1 MNFSGVLP
9 LSFNDVSLSL
19 EGRVVLDNVSLD
31 ILPHERTIILGP
43 NGAGKTTLLR
53 LCHGLISADSGEV
66 CWQGPQAG
74 MRSRRQAMV
83 FQRPIMLRRSVRAN
97 IAYGLKFT
105 GLSYRQKKERVA
117 EVIEVTGLNDLA
129 NRSARLLSTGEQQR
143 VAIARA
149 WAIGPEILFLDE
161 PTASLDPGGT
171 RAIERLVE
179 FVSGAGTTVVLTTQ
193 DLSQARRLAERIIFF
208 HNGKAIEIADA
219 KSFFMRPKSREA
231 KAFLEGEILW
241 QNKTDYKDLQL
252 CVG

>member
-1 MNFSGVLP
+1 MNVSGVLP
-9 LSFNDVSLSL
+9 LSFYNVSLSL
-19 EGRVVLDNVSLD
+19 DGRTVLDSVTLD
-31 ILPHERTIILGP
+31 ILPHQRTIVLGP

-66 CWQGPQAG
+66 RWCGPQAG

-105 GLSYRQKKERVA
+105 GLSRRQRQERVV
-117 EVIEVTGLNDLA
+117 EVLEVTGLNTLA

-149 WAIGPEILFLDE
+149 WALGPEILFLDE
-161 PTASLDPGGT
+161 PTASLDPGST
-171 RAIERLVE
+171 KAIERLVE
-179 FVSGAGTTVVLTTQ
+179 FVSSAGTTVVLTTQ
-193 DLSQARRLAERIIFF
+193 DLSQARRLADRVIFF
-208 HNGKAIEIADA
+208 HNGKAVEVNDA
-219 KSFFMRPKSREA
+219 KAFFLRPKSPEA
-231 KAFLEGEILW
+231 QAFLAGEILW
-241 QNKTDYKDLQL
+241 PESSTNKRLRL